1 MKHLLIMIM
10 LLISFT
16 SSSQESSLKFS
27 LEEAIQYALENNRAV
42 KNAQLDIE
50 AAEKQK
56 WETTATGL
64 PQISAKI
71 DYQNFLKQQ
80 ISLIPAEFF
89 GGTEGDFAE
98 VTFGTKQNINA
109 TAKLDQLI
117 FDGSYLV
124 GLQSAKVFLEIS
136 KNSKEKTDLEIR
148 KSVIN
153 AYGNVLLSDESV
165 KITENNKIIL
175 EKNLNE
181 TQKIYENG
189 LTEEENVEQLQIT
202 LLQLEN
208 NLNNATRLREIAYK
222 MLNITMG
229 LELNKNIILT
239 DNLEIL
245 ASQNIKL
252 ELLDANDDV
261 ENNIDFKIATNDKK
275 SKELLLK
282 LERSKALPKLSA
294 FINGGYT
301 GNNNEFDF
309 LKNNQQWF
317 GSSLVGVSLDIPI
330 FSSFGRSS
338 ASQRAKINLKKA
350 QNQLT
355 ETEQQLKFQVASAK
369 SNYQFAIESYRTNK
383 QNLALAERI
392 EKKNQIK
399 YFEGISSSFDLRQAQ
414 TQLYTAQQEYLLAM
428 LNVINNKT
436 ELETVLN
443 NNISNN

>member
-1 MKHLLIMIM
+1 MKQLLIMIIM
-10 LLISFT
+10 LLSCFNSF
-16 SSSQESSLKFS
+16 SQENISSFS
-27 LEEAIQYALENNRAV
+27 LNEAIEYALKNNRTA

-56 WETTATGL
+56 WETTTIGL
-64 PQISAKI
+64 PQISAKV

-89 GGTEGDFAE
+89 GGAEGDFAE

-136 KNSKEKTDLEIR
+136 KNAKEKTDLEIR

-153 AYGNVLLSDESV
+153 AYGNVLLSEESI
-165 KITENNKIIL
+165 KITENNKIVL

-181 TQKIYENG
+181 TLKIYENG

-208 NLNNATRLREIAYK
+208 NLNNAIRLRDIAYK

-229 LELNKNIILT
+229 LELSKNTSLT

-261 ENNIDFKIATNDKK
+261 ENNIDFKIATNDRK

-282 LERSKALPKLSA
+282 LEKSKALPRLSA

-301 GNNNEFDF
+301 GNNNEFNF
-309 LKNNQQWF
+309 LQNNQQWF
-317 GSSLVGVSLDIPI
+317 GSSLVGISLDVPI
-330 FSSFGRSS
+330 FSSFGRSA

-350 QNQLT
+350 EYQLT

-369 SNYQFAIESYRTNK
+369 SNYQFAIEAYRTNK

-392 EKKNQIK
+392 EQKNQIK
-399 YFEGISSSFDLRQAQ
+399 FFEGISSSFDLRQAQ
-414 TQLYTAQQEYLLAM
+414 TQLYTAQQEYLRAM

-443 NNISNN
+443 NISKI